1 MKVLLT
7 IVLAFVF
14 SSCPLTSCA
23 SADSLTHFKIKY
35 HTPSGQRIDFESGCK
50 IFIPCLEID
59 GSEVVCLD
67 QSVCS
72 GSFDSEQMQET
83 SDEFNQLK
91 YQREEARY
99 GVDTETIKIKT
110 SADLLYV
117 EWKTLE
123 QGSGL
128 YVDNEYRVFKK
139 GNQDPLI
146 SGGIPVTGR
155 WGVNTDL
162 SGDVQVISFGS
173 DHLWLEVNSIRF
185 EGSGY
190 KKPLFYFEAEYDE
203 YVATIAL
210 QKVVK
215 YAISQHGKTSVL
227 EGHIYYQMQERD
239 NLNEVAEYFHVTK
252 DKLLKK
258 GRWLEIPL
266 KQKIA
271 KKVFAPNRGRTTRT
285 LYYDVLDLD

>member
-1 MKVLLT
+1 
-7 IVLAFVF
+7 
-14 SSCPLTSCA
+14 
-23 SADSLTHFKIKY
+23 
-35 HTPSGQRIDFESGCK
+35 
-50 IFIPCLEID
+50 
-59 GSEVVCLD
+59 
-67 QSVCS
+67 
-72 GSFDSEQMQET
+72 MQDP

-99 GVDTETIKIKT
+99 GVNTETIKVKT
-110 SADLLYV
+110 AADLVYV

-139 GNQDPLI
+139 GNQDSLI
-146 SGGIPVTGR
+146 SGGIPVAGR
-155 WGVNTDL
+155 WGANTDL
-162 SGDVQVISFGS
+162 SGDVQVISFGP

-190 KKPLFYFEAEYDE
+190 KKPLFSFEAEHDE

-239 NLNEVAEYFHVTK
+239 NLKEVAEYFHVAK
-252 DKLLKK
+252 DKLVKN
-258 GRWLEIPL
+258 GGWLEIPL
-266 KQKIA
+266 EMKVA
-271 KKVFAPNRGRTTRT
+271 EKVFSPSRNWITRT
-285 LYYDVLDLD
+285 LYYDH